1 MVIGSLFS
9 FLSPTAS
16 GKREDDD
23 NPRALFARADLRAIN
38 RQRRQL
44 ISNFG
49 FEDTITDSPDR
60 VVPPTPGADLAA
72 KGRKTL
78 LGGRKDVK

>member
-9 FLSPTAS
+9 FLSPTPSAT
-16 GKREDDD
+16 RDDED

-49 FEDTITDSPDR
+49 FEDTISDSKER
-60 VVPPTPGADLAA
+60 MVP
-72 KGRKTL
+72 KRKTL
-78 LGGRKDVK
+78 IGTTEDVG